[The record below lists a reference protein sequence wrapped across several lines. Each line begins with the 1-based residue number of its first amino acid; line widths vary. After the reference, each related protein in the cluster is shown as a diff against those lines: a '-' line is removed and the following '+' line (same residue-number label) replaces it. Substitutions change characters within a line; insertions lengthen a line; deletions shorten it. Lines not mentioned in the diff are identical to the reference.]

1 MNVNINYI
9 LIFLPVMS
17 KKYNQNK
24 YSQIKF
30 CDKKASSLDNNT
42 LREICKQLK
51 FKYTYNLEKQRF
63 EILTDVNIHS
73 LKENPHLVSFKL
85 KGHNFLLFLTTIKGK
100 KYCLFIEKKNDNN
113 IKIYSVKFRFDI
125 DLYNGTLFEGIL
137 TVNSKQCWIYFIND
151 IYCMNGDRINK
162 IPFSKR
168 LENISNILKMKYKYN
183 DFMNV
188 CHIQMQ
194 SFFLYHH
201 LEMIKKDSDKQII
214 FHPECGTHKFIYYMN
229 KVPVKVHN
237 IINREMVF
245 EIRATYLPDVYELWC
260 FKNNKFSK
268 NSIAT
273 VSTLKTSLFVRKIFK
288 EHKTKTPLYVVCKY
302 KKKFNVNGWVPIS
315 LSNNIKADSL

>member
-1 MNVNINYI
+1 
-9 LIFLPVMS
+9 MS
-17 KKYNQNK
+17 KYNKNR

-30 CDKKASSLDNNT
+30 CDKKSSLLDNNT

-63 EILTDVNIHS
+63 EILDSGNIHR
-73 LKENPHLVSFKL
+73 LNEKPHLVSFKL
-85 KGHNFLLFLTTIKGK
+85 QGHNFLLFLTTIKGK

-113 IKIYSVKFRFDI
+113 IKIYSVKFRFDT

-151 IYCMNGDRINK
+151 VYCMSGDRINK

-168 LENISNILKMKYKYN
+168 LENISNILKTKYKYN

-188 CHIQMQ
+188 CHIQVQ

-201 LEMIKKDSDKQII
+201 LEMIKQKSDKQII
-214 FHPECGTHKFIYYMN
+214 FHPEHGTHKFIYSMN
-229 KVPVKVHN
+229 KIPVKITN
-237 IINREMVF
+237 IINKEMVF
-245 EIRATYLPDVYELWC
+245 EIRDTYLPDVYELWC
-260 FKNNKFSK
+260 FKNNKLCK

-273 VSTLKTSLFVRKIFK
+273 VSSLKTSLFVRKLFK
-288 EHKTKTPLYVVCKY
+288 ERKTKNPIYVVCKY
-302 KKKFNVNGWVPIS
+302 KKTFNINGWVPIS
-315 LSNNIKADSL
+315 LSKNIKADSL

>member
-1 MNVNINYI
+1 
-9 LIFLPVMS
+9 MS
-17 KKYNQNK
+17 KNK

-51 FKYTYNLEKQRF
+51 FKYTYDLKKQKF
-63 EILTDVNIHS
+63 EILNNS
-73 LKENPHLVSFKL
+73 NFNCLKDNPHLVSFKL

-113 IKIYSVKFRFDI
+113 IKIYSVKFRFDL
-125 DLYNGTLFEGIL
+125 DLYNGTLFEGTL

-151 IYCMNGDRINK
+151 IYCMSGDRINK

-188 CHIQMQ
+188 CHIQIQ

-201 LEMIKKDSDKQII
+201 LEMIKKNADKHII
-214 FHPECGTHKFIYYMN
+214 FYPEYGIHKFIYYMN
-229 KVPVKVHN
+229 KPPVRVNN
-237 IINREMVF
+237 IINKEMVF
-245 EIRATYLPDVYELWC
+245 EIRSTYLPDVYELWC
-260 FKNNKFSK
+260 FKNNKFCK

-273 VSTLKTSLFVRKIFK
+273 ISSLKTSLFVRGIFK
-288 EHKTKTPLYVVCKY
+288 ERKSKNPLYVVCKY
-302 KKKFNVNGWVPIS
+302 IQKFNINGWVPIDV
-315 LSNNIKADSL
+315 SNNTKPDSL